1 MNRIKTDL
9 NPCPLCGHT
18 ANVWQG
24 WNAEFQVECAYCN
37 VRSLSFYEMNRAIDN
52 WNSQSKKSYTRTE
65 KKRQKL
71 VTVGQ
76 NPGHHLWDYN
86 SKGNLMKLENRK

>member
-1 MNRIKTDL
+1 MKRIKTDL
-9 NPCPLCGHT
+9 NLCPLCGHI

-24 WNAEFQVECAYCN
+24 WNDEFQVECAYCN
-37 VRSLSFYEMNRAIDN
+37 VQSLSFYEMNRAIDN

-76 NPGHHLWDYN
+76 NLGHHLWDYN